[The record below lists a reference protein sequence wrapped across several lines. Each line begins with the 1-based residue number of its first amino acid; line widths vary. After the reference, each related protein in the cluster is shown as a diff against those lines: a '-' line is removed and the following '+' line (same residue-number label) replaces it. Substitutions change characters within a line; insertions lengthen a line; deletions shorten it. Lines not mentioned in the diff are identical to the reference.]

1 MKYNSIGEQLIAK
14 AQELDPNYKPDKFND
29 MSEALDVILNNAGS
43 EGGDIWLDITPYLN
57 EDMTAISQEGY
68 DLVWNAFYID
78 SENPVNKYIGI
89 LFPDVN
95 KAIFSGFVMHGDI
108 FKIKFSVSGDTDDEG
123 KVQYD
128 IFISSD
134 KSISISTS
142 AANGIW
148 YKLDS
153 LSFLNNVTQTQ
164 YDEIKTLATNG
175 QLAGITDNNLYC
187 PLYLIIGGAMGF
199 QIPWTENGYISNNFF
214 TIKEDLSV
222 SLTDI
227 TPLVCPKTNPTSQ
240 VIPSIN
246 TANEQQNLTI
256 GDGLIIENGVL
267 KSTGGSGGG
276 TTLYKHELMVKDNNH
291 DNDKVYLTIIKNVAT
306 PITKFAYSQ
315 LIANMV
321 GCYGYKE
328 NKEYPFMSVIGIVSS
343 GTTVPTDVHTYIVLM
358 EPASSTVGQA
368 MVLAD
373 TAVTDTVTEL

>member
-14 AQELDPNYKPDKFND
+14 AKELDPNYKPDKFND
-29 MSEALDVILNNAGS
+29 MSEAIDILLNNSSGGSS
-43 EGGDIWLDITPYLN
+43 EGGDIWLDISPYISK
-57 EDMTAISQEGY
+57 DMTSISQEGF
-68 DLVWNAFYID
+68 DLVWNAFYIA

-108 FKIKFSVSGDTDDEG
+108 FKIKFSVSADTDDEG

-227 TPLVCPKTNPTSQ
+227 TPLVCPKTSPSSQ
-240 VIPSIN
+240 VIPSI
-246 TANEQQNLTI
+246 TTSNEQQNLTI
-256 GDGLIIENGVL
+256 GDGLVIENGTLKANNMTNNIPKLPSDASTKTYTLQTVNGVL
-267 KSTGGSGGG
+267 TW
-276 TTLYKHELMVKDNNH
+276 TD
-291 DNDKVYLTIIKNVAT
+291 
-306 PITKFAYSQ
+306 
-315 LIANMV
+315 
-321 GCYGYKE
+321 
-328 NKEYPFMSVIGIVSS
+328 VIGDINTILDNINGEV
-343 GTTVPTDVHTYIVLM
+343 I
-358 EPASSTVGQA
+358 
-368 MVLAD
+368 
-373 TAVTDTVTEL
+373 